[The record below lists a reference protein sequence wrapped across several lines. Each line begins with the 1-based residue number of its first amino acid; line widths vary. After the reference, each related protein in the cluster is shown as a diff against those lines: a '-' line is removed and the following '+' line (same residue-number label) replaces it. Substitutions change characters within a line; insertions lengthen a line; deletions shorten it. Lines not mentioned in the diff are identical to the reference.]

1 MQTDGYSPLHAHL
14 QPLPALAPGAPAA
27 PASFLRRALLGL
39 RRGQGGTVDVLL
51 RVVDTEGVRRGLF
64 KGLSMNALKGPLAV
78 GVSFCTYDAL
88 KGALGVEGGGGG
100 GGHG

>member
-1 MQTDGYSPLHAHL
+1 MQTDGFSSAHAHL
-14 QPLPALAPGAPAA
+14 QPLPALAPGAPGAA
-27 PASFLRRALLGL
+27 STLLRRALLGL

-100 GGHG
+100 GHG